1 MSCSINKE
9 DLIDYIYGELDENK
23 KNMITEH
30 IKSCPECEKEIA
42 ILQNERSLLKEW
54 KINTPNIELKILE
67 QKESLIIQLK
77 ECFDW
82 LLEKPLRLG
91 YVTLIIAVG
100 SLFILS
106 LINFEFKYN
115 KSEIYVS
122 MSIFGKKKSNE
133 LEETLLSKMA
143 GIQQETINFIMQE
156 LSENRKMEIQE
167 RNQMFSQLIEHITKQ
182 RETDMLLINENLEYF
197 GSFTAK
203 KFIENDEI
211 LENLVYIAKEN
222 LIK

>member
-1 MSCSINKE
+1 MSCPINKE

-23 KNMITEH
+23 KNMIAKH

-42 ILQNERSLLKEW
+42 ILQNERSILKEW
-54 KINTPNIELKILE
+54 KINTPNIELKILK

-100 SLFILS
+100 SLLILS
-106 LINFEFKYN
+106 IINFEFKYDN
-115 KSEIYVS
+115 SGIHLS

-143 GIQQETINFIMQE
+143 GIQQETINFIMQK
-156 LSENRKMEIQE
+156 LSESETRTTQE

-182 RETDMLLINENLEYF
+182 READMLLINENLEYL

-211 LENLVYIAKEN
+211 LENLVYITKEN